1 MPAPGGAPGMGGM
14 SPPSGEISEHVAKMM
29 GNSQGGGSGS
39 SGTSGVGSTGGFPG
53 AGQLTPAQI
62 AQAQQMMG
70 QQAGGVPGTE
80 AGANGALPSAGP
92 AVQPREVGTIADE
105 AKRGFSDIFKGI
117 KEFFS
122 INTWLGINP
131 NKLDPAQEAHA
142 KQLHSRYQQLDQE
155 QQAVARRMYEEK
167 MQKKRAQQQEEERKK
182 QMEAEQQAQSVVV
195 PSGPK
200 KGAEGPGGGKSK
212 KQNVLTKL
220 KQDRTTLNNTQGE

>member
-1 MPAPGGAPGMGGM
+1 MSDSGGTPGMGGM
-14 SPPSGEISEHVAKMM
+14 NPPSGEISEHVAKMM
-29 GNSQGGGSGS
+29 GNSQGGSGGIGSAS
-39 SGTSGVGSTGGFPG
+39 SGGVSGLPGG
-53 AGQLTPAQI
+53 GQLSPAQI

-70 QQAGGVPGTE
+70 QSDGIPSTE
-80 AGANGALPSAGP
+80 GGALGSP

-122 INTWLGINP
+122 FNTWLGINP
-131 NKLDPAQEAHA
+131 NTLDPAQEAHA

-155 QQAVARRMYEEK
+155 QQMVARKMYEEK
-167 MQKKRAQQQEEERKK
+167 MQKKRIQQQEEERKK
-182 QMEAEQQAQSVVV
+182 QMEADQQAQSVVI

-200 KGAEGPGGGKSK
+200 KGAEGPGGGKTK